1 MSDLRFKPQA
11 IMKMAIEAMRQSVDE
26 SRGDGK
32 ATPKVGAVL
41 LKPGAAPHSTAYR
54 GELRDGDHAEY
65 TLLERKNRD
74 QKLDGC
80 VLFTT
85 LEPCAPGARHYPK
98 VSCAERIVFAR
109 IKEVWVGI
117 EDPDPTVGGKGIKYL
132 QGNGVTIHMFD
143 REFQQEIREF
153 NKVFLAQALDRA
165 AEAEAEKPTTVT
177 LSNFE
182 NASADAALG
191 DLSGEAMKQYRTLA
205 KITETVGSTAFNRRL
220 TQQGLLKPEKERL
233 IPTGFGLLLF
243 GKEPR
248 TTMPQA
254 GVLGTIHYS
263 DGKEEPKD
271 FDGPQVLAPEQ
282 ALEWLRDKLP
292 NPISRSGARRRE
304 TNEALFEL
312 TREGIVNAIVHRDYS
327 IEGAKCQLLV
337 TPDTI
342 VVKSPGRPIK
352 PITLEQLQSFNA
364 PMLSRNPV
372 LHYVFAKMDL
382 AEERGLGLK
391 SMMNRAAEA
400 NLPLPKYSW
409 EDPYLVLTL
418 YRTAESATR
427 TLQQSVIC
435 KLTAEELKG
444 WTFLRGRTS
453 TTQSE
458 YARHLGVVPRTAQ
471 RHLTH
476 FVELGLLRRIGR
488 GPATEYR
495 IVGH

>member
-1 MSDLRFKPQA
+1 MTNL
-11 IMKMAIEAMRQSVDE
+11 E

-41 LKPGAAPHSTAYR
+41 LKPGAAPPHTAYR

-80 VLFTT
+80 VLFST
-85 LEPCAPGARHYPK
+85 LEPCAPGARKNPK
-98 VSCAERIVFAR
+98 ISCAERIVLAR
-109 IKEVWVGI
+109 IKDVWVGI

-132 QGNGVTIHMFD
+132 QDNGVTIHMFD

-153 NKVFLAQALDRA
+153 NQDFLAQALDRA

-191 DLSGEAMKQYRTLA
+191 DLSGAAMKQYRTLA
-205 KITETVGSTAFNRRL
+205 KITETVGSAAFNRRL
-220 TQQGLLKPEKERL
+220 TQQGLLKPENGQL

-391 SMMNRAAEA
+391 SMRNRATEA

-418 YRTAESATR
+418 YRSREGVTHTLPSEVLASLNADERDAWEFLNSRSYATSAELQAHAGFDERKTQRILKKLVDVKLIRRVGKGPSTR
-427 TLQQSVIC
+427 YEV
-435 KLTAEELKG
+435 
-444 WTFLRGRTS
+444 
-453 TTQSE
+453 
-458 YARHLGVVPRTAQ
+458 AQ
-471 RHLTH
+471 
-476 FVELGLLRRIGR
+476 V
-488 GPATEYR
+488 
-495 IVGH
+495 